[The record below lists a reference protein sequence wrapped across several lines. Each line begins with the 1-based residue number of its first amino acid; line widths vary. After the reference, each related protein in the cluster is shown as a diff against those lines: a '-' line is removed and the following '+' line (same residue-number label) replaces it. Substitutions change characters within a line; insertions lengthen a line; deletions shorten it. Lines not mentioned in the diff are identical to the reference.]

1 MRGRAQPRLSR
12 DRSHFDQIGSPGI
25 GRFAD
30 ANAAAG
36 GWTLRREFL
45 QQAAAGTAAVGMM
58 GGQLTPFGAAA
69 APAKSDSIPVTL
81 TINGQTHE
89 LRLDPRVTL
98 LDALREHLGLTGT
111 KKGCD
116 HGQCG
121 ACTVLSNGRRIY
133 SCLTLAAVQS
143 GSEIT
148 SIEGLADG
156 ETLHPMQAAFIAPAS
171 RLRTCRSGGL
181 RQQ

>member
-1 MRGRAQPRLSR
+1 MREDERGARLSR
-12 DRSHFDQIGSPGI
+12 DRSHFDQIGSPEI

-36 GWTLRREFL
+36 DGLSRREFL

-58 GGQLTPFGAAA
+58 GGQAAPFGAAA

-81 TINGQTHE
+81 TINGQSHE

-111 KKGCD
+111 
-116 HGQCG
+116 
-121 ACTVLSNGRRIY
+121 
-133 SCLTLAAVQS
+133 
-143 GSEIT
+143 
-148 SIEGLADG
+148 
-156 ETLHPMQAAFIAPAS
+156 
-171 RLRTCRSGGL
+171 
-181 RQQ
+181 